1 MMGLEEPTQNKLF
14 YTDFQLE
21 SRVRQNHPL
30 RKIAKVIDFNF
41 AYEAVSESY
50 GKNGNVS
57 VPPPVI
63 LKLMLLLVFYNVRS
77 ERELMSTLPER
88 LDWLWFLGYDLD
100 TSIPDH
106 SILSKARARWGSEIF
121 QLFFEK
127 IVFQCVEAGLVDG
140 KKIFIDSS
148 LIDANASKNSVI
160 DRHSLKVQIN
170 KRYKELESRL
180 EEVQE
185 KEKDRPHRTI
195 NNRYVSTTDPEAG
208 IFGKGKSTLCYKTH
222 RTVEERSEVITAV
235 EVTAGDINEGQ
246 RLESMLKAHQ
256 KNTEI
261 KADTVVA
268 DSKYGTIENYIYC
281 SENNINGHMSDLKTK
296 SSKKKE
302 KNSKHKIFPDTAFK
316 YDPETDTYI
325 CPGNKR
331 LKRKSLHATRSSSDY
346 AASKKDCSSCELR
359 SQCTK
364 NKVSRTVK
372 RHFQQDVIN
381 KMRENAR
388 SNNAKADLKK
398 RQHLMERSFAN
409 AKRYGF
415 DRARWRGLA
424 RVSIQ
429 EFLVCC
435 VQNINALIKQQSK
448 PKHVAALALRKIDSH
463 EISSHNADAVEKV
476 RNLLEKRFKSF
487 TKLVRCLNFSFFIK
501 FSIKYSYA

>member
-14 YTDFQLE
+14 YTDFHLE

-30 RKIAKVIDFNF
+30 RKIAKVIDFSF
-41 AYEAVSESY
+41 AYAAVSECY
-50 GKNGNVS
+50 GKKGNVS
-57 VPPPVI
+57 VPPPLI

-106 SILSKARARWGSEIF
+106 SVLSKARARWGSEVF
-121 QLFFEK
+121 QLFFER

-160 DRHSLKVQIN
+160 DKQSLKTQIS
-170 KRYKELESRL
+170 KRYKELELRL
-180 EEVQE
+180 DEIQE
-185 KEKDRPHRTI
+185 KEKDRPHRVM

-222 RTVEERSEVITAV
+222 RAVEERSEVITAV
-235 EVTAGDINEGQ
+235 EVTAGDIDEGQ
-246 RLESMLKAHQ
+246 RLESMLKAHEH
-256 KNTEI
+256 NTEI
-261 KADTVVA
+261 KANTVVA

-281 SENNINGHMSDLKTK
+281 DENTINGHMVDLKTK
-296 SSKKKE
+296 SAKKKE
-302 KNSKHKIFPDTAFK
+302 KNAKHKIFPDTAFK

-331 LKRKSLHATRSSSDY
+331 LKRKSLHAARSSSDY
-346 AASKKDCSSCELR
+346 AASKKDCSSCELK

-364 NKVSRTVK
+364 NKVGRTVK
-372 RHFQQDVIN
+372 RHFQQDVVN
-381 KMRENAR
+381 EMREKA
-388 SNNAKADLKK
+388 SSANAKADIRK

-415 DRARWRGLA
+415 DRARWRGLT

-429 EFLVCC
+429 EFLICC
-435 VQNINALIKQQSK
+435 VQNINALIKKK
-448 PKHVAALALRKIDSH
+448 PQPRHAASIALKPPASY
-463 EISSHNADAVEKV
+463 EISLYETNIMTE
-476 RNLLEKRFKSF
+476 
-487 TKLVRCLNFSFFIK
+487 
-501 FSIKYSYA
+501 IKYSLEKIFRFLVNIFNIHVLMYV